1 MKKKNYYIFKMD
13 LNCLNILSII
23 LLIGFLIFN
32 HFVVGYDVFNKLFA
46 MDNLFRIVLY
56 YFLYAI
62 IHEILHAISYVLN
75 GGSFNKII
83 FGVMLEK
90 GILYCLC
97 KQNISKKNILISLM
111 APFFVIG
118 ICTYIIGVY
127 LDIPILVLLSIAN
140 MSGCVGDL
148 VMFKYI
154 FKLKDIEF
162 SEFDDPT
169 SFAIYSS
176 SDVSKINHFGLKY
189 VGKKDNINKKN
200 LNKFVISRAS
210 ILFILFIFIICFF

>member
-23 LLIGFLIFN
+23 LLIGLLIFN

-46 MDNLFRIVLY
+46 MNNLFRIVLY

-189 VGKKDNINKKN
+189 VGKKDNINKKI

>member
-23 LLIGFLIFN
+23 LLIGLLIFN

-46 MDNLFRIVLY
+46 MNNLFRIVLY

-154 FKLKDIEF
+154 FKLKDIQF

-176 SDVSKINHFGLKY
+176 TDVSKINHFGLKY
-189 VGKKDNINKKN
+189 VGKKDDINKKI

>member
-23 LLIGFLIFN
+23 LLIGLLIFN

-46 MDNLFRIVLY
+46 MNNLFRIVLY

-176 SDVSKINHFGLKY
+176 TDVSKINHFGLKN
-189 VGKKDNINKKN
+189 VGKKENINKKI